1 MFWIP
6 VIALLAIAAFVG
18 TDRLGRPMTDEEK
31 RHFGALLREHD
42 YPGARLVA
50 LRFAYTLARG
60 RAGAHDLMGRADLR
74 LIRLGWDPREISL
87 VKRLCRLV
95 WSEATHAVGE
105 TDKAR
110 RAEEGFL
117 RELEATEGLS
127 AQSIE
132 QRAVERHAHNEAHAH
147 ATRQIEKLRE
157 VFEKAGDEVNLFW
170 LKCSL
175 EAGADKVPS
184 LGQMAAGSGRDVTEF
199 YAAAK
204 RRNRAVRRLLAEE
217 RGLNYEEDEDS

>member
-1 MFWIP
+1 MASKGSARTTAASRHAP
-6 VIALLAIAAFVG
+6 TPRYVSSLALTA
-18 TDRLGRPMTDEEK
+18 RS
-31 RHFGALLREHD
+31 REHD

-74 LIRLGWDPREISL
+74 LIRLGWDPGEVSL

-95 WSEATHAVGE
+95 WSEATHAAGE

-110 RAEEGFL
+110 KAEEGFL
-117 RELEATEGLS
+117 RELEVTEGLS
-127 AQSIE
+127 VQSIE
-132 QRAVERHAHNEAHAH
+132 QRAVERHAHNEARAH

-157 VFEKAGDEVNLFW
+157 VFEKPGDEVNLLW
-170 LKCSL
+170 LKYSL
-175 EAGADKVPS
+175 EAEADKVPG
-184 LGQMAAGSGRDVTEF
+184 LGQMAATSGRDVTDF

-204 RRNRAVRRLLAEE
+204 RRTRAMRRMLAEE
-217 RGLNYEEDEDS
+217 RGVKYDEEDS